1 MYCEK
6 CGEKRVADETYCHNC
21 GNVFGSRVKDKKKE
35 SKILKWILWII
46 IAIVVIYAS
55 LVVGN
60 MMGKNAN
67 ESERI
72 SQLETENNEIKEDLA
87 KQKVEFDERISK
99 IIEGISSGKNDLI
112 HDLEGISEE
121 LKEDIIKIINDLKAD
136 SDKKEDKE

>member
-6 CGEKRVADETYCHNC
+6 CGEKRVADETYCHHC
-21 GNVFGSRVKDKKKE
+21 GNVFGSRVKEKKKE

-46 IAIVVIYAS
+46 IASVVIYGS

-72 SQLETENNEIKEDLA
+72 TQLETENNEIKEDLA
-87 KQKVEFDERISK
+87 EQKAEFDESISK
-99 IIEGISSGKNDLI
+99 IIEGINSGKDELI
-112 HDLEGISEE
+112 HDLEGISDK
-121 LKEDIIKIINDLKAD
+121 LKEDIIKIINDSKED